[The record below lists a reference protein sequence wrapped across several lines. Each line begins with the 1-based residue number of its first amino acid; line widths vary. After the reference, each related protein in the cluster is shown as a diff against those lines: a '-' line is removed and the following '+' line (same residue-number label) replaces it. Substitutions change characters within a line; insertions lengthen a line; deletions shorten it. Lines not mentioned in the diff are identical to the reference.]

1 MKNPKFSFFLRNKP
15 NTQNQYPIV
24 LTITMGKDRTQ
35 VFTGLYVAK
44 TKWNPQTKRVK
55 GHDLETKTINDTL
68 VTIATQARQV
78 SNELLL
84 SGLPFNPNTIKEK
97 LKNGFRK
104 NLGTVESFEIFL
116 ERMRRLIPSKYTKA
130 TLIKY
135 TNTKERVSEFVKHY
149 TRRNDIYLYELDTQ
163 FMEDFDT
170 WIRKT
175 YKVNHN
181 TVYKTYQRFTRFLR
195 QEIARG
201 NLERYPFVDYKIK
214 MEVKAGRYLSFNEI
228 QQLEELE
235 LDIPKLIQTR
245 SIFLLSV
252 YTGLAFIDLFNLKES
267 DLKDDDE
274 GSLWIKT
281 FRQKSKSRV
290 SVPLI
295 SNALKHI
302 KILRSGEFPI
312 QPGKLLP
319 IKSNVHLNYEIKQLA
334 SAARIKEPE
343 TVTFH
348 CARRSTSSIMMKAG
362 IPLQILQ
369 KVLSH
374 RSLST
379 SIQFYT
385 HTDDEMV
392 KKAMLELDQRLL
404 NIDKERNAN
413 ESNG

>member
-24 LTITMGKDRTQ
+24 LTITMGQDRTQ
-35 VFTGLYVAK
+35 VFTGQYVVK
-44 TKWNPQTKRVK
+44 SKWNAQTKRVK
-55 GHDLETKTINDTL
+55 GHDQETKTINDTL

-78 SNELLL
+78 SNELLI
-84 SGLPFNPNTIKEK
+84 SGMPFNPSTIKEK
-97 LKNGFRK
+97 IKYGFKK
-104 NLGTVESFEIFL
+104 NLGTVEAYEIFL
-116 ERMRRLIPSKYTKA
+116 ERMKRLIPSKYTKA
-130 TLIKY
+130 TLLKY
-135 TNTKERVSEFVKHY
+135 TNTKERVREFIKHY
-149 TRRNDIYLYELDTQ
+149 TRRNDIYLYELDSQ
-163 FMEDFDT
+163 FMEDFDL

-175 YKVNHN
+175 YNVNHN

-201 NLERYPFVDYKIK
+201 NLDRYPFIDYKIK
-214 MEVKAGRYLSFNEI
+214 MEYKEGRYLSFNEI
-228 QQLEELE
+228 QSLEELE
-235 LDIPKLIQTR
+235 LDLPKLIQTR

-252 YTGLAFIDLFNLKES
+252 YTGLAFIDLYNLKES
-267 DLKDDDE
+267 DLFNDDD
-274 GSLWIKT
+274 GMLWFKT
-281 FRQKSKSRV
+281 YRQKSKSRV

-295 SNALKHI
+295 SNALNHI
-302 KILRSGEFPI
+302 KILRSGEFDI
-312 QPGKLLP
+312 TPGKLLP
-319 IKSNVHLNYEIKQLA
+319 IKSNVHLNYEIKQIA

-374 RSLST
+374 RSIAT
-379 SIQFYT
+379 SIQFYS

-392 KKAMLELDQRLL
+392 KTAMKELDEKLENLSNQR
-404 NIDKERNAN
+404 KE
-413 ESNG
+413 S

>member
-1 MKNPKFSFFLRNKP
+1 MNNPKFSFFLRNKP

-35 VFTGLYVAK
+35 LFTGQYVAK
-44 TKWNPQTKRVK
+44 GKWNAKTKRVK
-55 GHDLETKTINDTL
+55 GHDQESKTINDTL

-78 SNELLL
+78 SNALLI
-84 SGLPFNPNTIKEK
+84 SGFPFNPSTIKEK
-97 LKNGFRK
+97 IKCGFKK
-104 NLGTVESFEIFL
+104 NLGVVESYEIFL
-116 ERMRRLIPSKYTKA
+116 ERMKRLIPSKYTKA
-130 TLIKY
+130 TLTKY
-135 TNTKERVSEFVKHY
+135 TNTKERVREFIKHY

-201 NLERYPFVDYKIK
+201 NLERYPFVDYRIK
-214 MEVKAGRYLSFNEI
+214 MEIKEGRYLTYQEI
-228 QQLEELE
+228 QNLENLE

-252 YTGLAFIDLFNLKES
+252 YCGMAFIDLYNLKEN
-267 DLKDDDE
+267 DLYQDDD
-274 GSLWIKT
+274 GMLWFKT
-281 FRQKSKSRV
+281 YRQKSKSRV

-295 SNALKHI
+295 SNAIKHI
-302 KILRSGEFPI
+302 TILRSGQFEI
-312 QPGKLLP
+312 KPGKLLP

-334 SAARIKEPE
+334 SAARIKEPD

-392 KKAMLELDQRLL
+392 KKAMIELDERLVNL
-404 NIDKERNAN
+404 NVQSK
-413 ESNG
+413 

>member
-1 MKNPKFSFFLRNKP
+1 MNNPKFSFFLRNKP
-15 NTQNQYPIV
+15 NTENLFPIV

-35 VFTGLYVAK
+35 VFTGQYVAQS
-44 TKWNPQTKRVK
+44 KWNAKTKRVK
-55 GHDLETKTINDTL
+55 GHDQETKTINDTL
-68 VTIATQARQV
+68 VAIATQARQV
-78 SNELLL
+78 SNELLI
-84 SGLPFNPNTIKEK
+84 SGMPFNPNTIKEK
-97 LKNGFRK
+97 IKYGFKK
-104 NLGTVESFEIFL
+104 NLGVVEAYEIFL
-116 ERMRRLIPSKYTKA
+116 ERMKRLIPSRYTKA
-130 TLIKY
+130 TLLKY
-135 TNTKERVSEFVKHY
+135 TNTKERVREFIKHY

-170 WIRKT
+170 WIRNT

-214 MEVKAGRYLSFNEI
+214 MEVKEGRYLTFQDI
-228 QQLEELE
+228 QSLENLE
-235 LDIPKLIQTR
+235 LDLPKLIQTR

-252 YTGLAFIDLFNLKES
+252 YCGMAFIDLYNLKEN
-267 DLKDDDE
+267 DLFQDE
-274 GSLWIKT
+274 DGMLWFKT
-281 FRQKSKSRV
+281 YRQKSKSRV

-295 SNALKHI
+295 SNAIKHI
-302 KILRSGEFPI
+302 KILRSGEFDI
-312 QPGKLLP
+312 KPGKLLP
-319 IKSNVHLNYEIKQLA
+319 IKSNVHLNYEIKQIA
-334 SAARIKEPE
+334 SAAKIKEPD
-343 TVTFH
+343 TITFH

-392 KKAMLELDQRLL
+392 KKAMIELDERLESL
-404 NIDKERNAN
+404 NVPPKEK
-413 ESNG
+413 

>member
-1 MKNPKFSFFLRNKP
+1 MQIPKFSFFLRNMP
-15 NTQNQYPIV
+15 NPQKLYPIV
-24 LTITMGKDRTQ
+24 LTITLGKDRTQ
-35 VFTGLYVAK
+35 LFTGLYVEK
-44 TKWNPQTKRVK
+44 SKWNPKSKKLK
-55 GHDLETKTINDTL
+55 GNDKETKTINDTL
-68 VTIATQARQV
+68 VAIATQARQV

-84 SGLPFNPNTIKEK
+84 SGFPYNPNNIKDK
-97 LKNGFRK
+97 LKNGFK
-104 NLGTVESFEIFL
+104 QNLGVVEAYEIFL
-116 ERMRRLIPSKYTKA
+116 ERMKRLIPSKYTKA
-130 TLIKY
+130 TLLKY
-135 TNTKERVSEFVKHY
+135 TNTKERVREFIKHY
-149 TRRNDIYLYELDTQ
+149 TKRNDIYLYELDTQ

-201 NLERYPFVDYKIK
+201 NLERYPFIDYKIK
-214 MEVKAGRYLSFNEI
+214 MEVKEGRYLTFQEI
-228 QQLEELE
+228 QNLENLE

-252 YTGLAFIDLFNLKES
+252 YCGMAFIDLYNLKEN
-267 DLKDDDE
+267 DLYQDDD
-274 GSLWIKT
+274 GMLWFKT
-281 FRQKSKSRV
+281 YRQKSKSRV

-295 SNALKHI
+295 SNAIKHI
-302 KILRSGEFPI
+302 QILRSGQFEI
-312 QPGKLLP
+312 KPGKLLP

-334 SAARIKEPE
+334 SAARIKEPD

-392 KKAMLELDQRLL
+392 SKAMKELDEKL
-404 NIDKERNAN
+404 NNLQ
-413 ESNG
+413 